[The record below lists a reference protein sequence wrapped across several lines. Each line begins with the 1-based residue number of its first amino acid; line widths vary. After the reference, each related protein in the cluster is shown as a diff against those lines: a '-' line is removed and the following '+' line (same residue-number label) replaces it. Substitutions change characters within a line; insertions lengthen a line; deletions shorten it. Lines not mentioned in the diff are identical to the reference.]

1 MSTPDL
7 SRRNFILRDPE
18 RKKAKD
24 FPWDMYFSSYGMAY
38 AQVNEAGPFLE
49 DDARRLG
56 IDMTGKSD
64 LEILKEIFATSDQ
77 PPV

>member
-38 AQVNEAGPFLE
+38 AQVMKHAPSLRTMP
-49 DDARRLG
+49 DVWVS
-56 IDMTGKSD
+56 T
-64 LEILKEIFATSDQ
+64 
-77 PPV
+77 